1 MNLFIRTDASV
12 YIGTGHVVRC
22 LTLAD
27 EITSRGGNIQFI
39 CREEEGNLIGLIE
52 RKGYGLHRLPR
63 GIGLAEDRELTKEI
77 LENQSDCPDWLIV
90 DHYDIDILWE
100 APQRE
105 FVRRIMV
112 FDELANREHDADILL
127 DQQYSTEKT
136 RYNRLIPE
144 KCIQLLGPEFAVLK
158 SQFRLAREKLRER
171 SGAIKRIMVSMGGTD
186 KKNATSLVLKA
197 FYKMNHFGFD
207 IDVVIGPT
215 CKHRLDI
222 AQVTSHIPNT
232 NLHFNV
238 ENMADLMAA
247 CDLAIGDAGNTTWE
261 RCCLGL
267 PTLMVIT
274 SENQRTVAE
283 ELSKGDFITYV
294 GCYEDTKE
302 DDIVEKITYLINN
315 SKAVKEISGRV
326 KGLVDGN
333 GTKRVVNSLYR
344 CSN

>member
-1 MNLFIRTDASV
+1 
-12 YIGTGHVVRC
+12 
-22 LTLAD
+22 
-27 EITSRGGNIQFI
+27 
-39 CREEEGNLIGLIE
+39 
-52 RKGYGLHRLPR
+52 
-63 GIGLAEDRELTKEI
+63 
-77 LENQSDCPDWLIV
+77 
-90 DHYDIDILWE
+90 
-100 APQRE
+100 
-105 FVRRIMV
+105 
-112 FDELANREHDADILL
+112 
-127 DQQYSTEKT
+127 
-136 RYNRLIPE
+136 
-144 KCIQLLGPEFAVLK
+144 
-158 SQFRLAREKLRER
+158 
-171 SGAIKRIMVSMGGTD
+171 MVSMGGTD

-222 AQVTSHIPNT
+222 ERVTSHIPNT

-247 CDLAIGDAGNTTWE
+247 CDLAIGDAGTTTWE

-274 SENQRTVAE
+274 AENQRTVAE

-315 SKAVKEISGRV
+315 SKAVKEISVRV

-333 GTKRVVNSLYR
+333 GTKRVVNSIYS
-344 CSN
+344 CTN